1 MKLAFL
7 LLTFATFVTSIFAW
21 SCTPG
26 RYYCGRTLL
35 QIGGYDYAIERALE
49 DHHIFPRLDVKER
62 AYFTCDRGG
71 GLVIQK
77 VCKSCRTGSAVSD
90 DICY

>member
-7 LLTFATFVTSIFAW
+7 LLALAAVVTSVVAW

-35 QIGGYDYAIERALE
+35 RLGGYDYAIEKALE
-49 DHHIFPRLDVKER
+49 DHHILPRLDHKER

-77 VCKSCRTGSAVSD
+77 LCNSCRTGSAAAD
-90 DICY
+90 DICL